1 MGKGKGKIIA
11 SVTAAVAVPAAV
23 VVGAIYILPMLGI
36 SSSNTLYYFGND
48 TSISAD
54 GAISLGKE
62 DVLGY
67 SSKYSDTMSGY
78 FKSQLDENET
88 YIYNAFMYASENGYS
103 DIFLPEEVFGN
114 GSYDKLQELEYV
126 ITFLSCDSPFVA
138 HNYTTDNKLTGNV
151 EQFAGKSYHHI
162 QLETLGEE
170 YTSRREAAYEKAKSV
185 VASIPQ
191 GCDTQKQKAQYL
203 YDYVAENSVYVT
215 NGYSTRNVPV
225 ADLLID
231 GKAICDGYADTVTML
246 FNMAGIET
254 ASANGVNNNKN
265 QGHTVNFAKLDGE
278 YYYFDAS
285 TDSIVNEKGFR
296 PAFYFG
302 MSWEEV
308 SDSFTFAAEFAD
320 RCPKAE
326 KSLLSDSV
334 DIVISDNSAATT
346 EKAAKLIK
354 SGGDTGIIA
363 KFDESITDEERKNII
378 SDTAGK
384 VGEQLASIPAANRLY
399 GIKIYKD

>member
-1 MGKGKGKIIA
+1 MGKGKVIGT
-11 SVTAAVAVPAAV
+11 VTAAVVIPAAV
-23 VVGAIYILPMLGI
+23 VIGAIYVLPLFDI
-36 SSSNTLYYFGND
+36 KSSNTLYYFGND

-54 GAISLGKE
+54 GTISLGKE
-62 DVLGY
+62 EVLGY
-67 SSKYSDTMSGY
+67 SSKYSDTMTGY
-78 FKSQLDENET
+78 FKEQLDENET

-114 GSYDKLQELEYV
+114 GSNDRLQELEYV

-138 HNYTTDNKLTGNV
+138 HNYTTNNKLVGNI

-170 YTSRREAAYEKAKSV
+170 YKSRREAAYEKAKSV

-191 GCDTQKQKAQYL
+191 DCNTDKKKAKYL
-203 YDYVAENSVYVT
+203 YNYVAENSVYVT
-215 NGYSTRNVPV
+215 DGYSTRNVPI

-254 ASANGVNNNKN
+254 ASANGVNTEKN

-285 TDSIVNEKGFR
+285 ADSIVNEKGFR

-308 SDSFTFAAEFAD
+308 SDSFTFAAEFEN

-326 KSLLSDSV
+326 KSLLSDNV
-334 DIVISDNSAATT
+334 DIVISDNSDATV
-346 EKAAKLIK
+346 ESIAELIK
-354 SGGDTGIIA
+354 SGKDNGIIA
-363 KFDESITDEERKNII
+363 RFDESITDEERKSITN
-378 SDTAGK
+378 DTAGK
-384 VGEQLASIPAANRLY
+384 VGEQLVSLAAANRLY
-399 GIKIYKD
+399 GIKIYKE

>member
-1 MGKGKGKIIA
+1 MGKGKVIGA
-11 SVTAAVAVPAAV
+11 VTAAIAIPAAV
-23 VVGAIYILPMLGI
+23 VVSAIYVLPMLGI

-54 GAISLGKE
+54 GTISLGKE

-103 DIFLPEEVFGN
+103 DIFLPEDVFGN
-114 GSYDKLQELEYV
+114 GSYDKLQELEFV

-138 HNYTTDNKLTGNV
+138 HNYTTNSKLTGNI

-170 YTSRREAAYEKAKSV
+170 YLSRREAAYEKAKSV

-191 GCDTQKQKAQYL
+191 ECNTDRKKAQYL
-203 YDYVAENSVYVT
+203 YNYVTENSVYMT
-215 NGYSTRNVPV
+215 DGYSTRNVPI

-246 FNMAGIET
+246 FNMAGIDS
-254 ASANGVNNNKN
+254 ASANGINNSKN
-265 QGHTVNFAKLDGE
+265 EGHTVNFAKLDGE

-285 TDSIVNEKGFR
+285 SDSIINEKGFK

-302 MSWEEV
+302 MSWEEA
-308 SDSFTFAAEFAD
+308 SDSFTFDAKFAN

-326 KSLLSDSV
+326 KSLLSDSI
-334 DIVISDNSAATT
+334 DIVISDNSDATV
-346 EKAAKLIK
+346 ENMAELLK

-363 KFDESITDEERKNII
+363 RFDKSITDEERKSIT
-378 SDTAGK
+378 SDTAEK
-384 VGEQLASIPAANRLY
+384 VGEQLVSLSAANGLY
-399 GIKIYKD
+399 GIMIYKE

>member
-1 MGKGKGKIIA
+1 MGKGKVIGT
-11 SVTAAVAVPAAV
+11 VTAAIAIPAAV
-23 VVGAIYILPMLGI
+23 VVGAIYVLPMLGI

-48 TSISAD
+48 SSVAAD
-54 GAISLGKE
+54 GTISLGKE

-67 SSKYSDTMSGY
+67 SSKYPDTMSGY
-78 FKSQLDENET
+78 FKSQLNENET

-103 DIFLPEEVFGN
+103 DIFLPEDVFD

-138 HNYTTDNKLTGNV
+138 HNYTTDSKLKGNI

-170 YTSRREAAYEKAKSV
+170 YLSRREAAYEKARAVIS
-185 VASIPQ
+185 SIPQ
-191 GCDTQKQKAQYL
+191 GCDTDKQKAQYL
-203 YDYVAENSVYVT
+203 YNYVAESSVYVT
-215 NGYSTRNVPV
+215 DGYSTRNVPI

-265 QGHTVNFAKLDGE
+265 EGHTVNFAKLDGE

-285 TDSIVNEKGFR
+285 SDSIINEKGFK
-296 PAFYFG
+296 PAFCFG
-302 MSWEEV
+302 MSWEEA
-308 SDSFTFAAEFAD
+308 SGSFTFADEFAD

-326 KSLLSDSV
+326 KSLLSDSI
-334 DIVISDNSAATT
+334 DIVISDNSDTT
-346 EKAAKLIK
+346 VESIAELLK
-354 SGGDTGIIA
+354 SGGDTGIIVRLD
-363 KFDESITDEERKNII
+363 KSITDEERKNIT
-378 SDTAGK
+378 SNAAEK
-384 VGEQLASIPAANRLY
+384 VGEQLASLSAANRLY
-399 GIKIYKD
+399 GLKIYKE

>member
-1 MGKGKGKIIA
+1 MGKGKVIGTA
-11 SVTAAVAVPAAV
+11 TAAVVIPAAV
-23 VVGAIYILPMLGI
+23 VIGAIYVLPLFDI
-36 SSSNTLYYFGND
+36 KSSNTLYYFGND

-54 GAISLGKE
+54 GTISLGKE
-62 DVLGY
+62 EVLGY
-67 SSKYSDTMSGY
+67 SSKYSDTMTGY
-78 FKSQLDENET
+78 FKEQLDENET

-114 GSYDKLQELEYV
+114 GSNDRLQELEYV

-138 HNYTTDNKLTGNV
+138 HNYTTNSKLTGNV

-170 YTSRREAAYEKAKSV
+170 YKSRREAAYEKAKSV

-191 GCDTQKQKAQYL
+191 DCNTDKQKAQYL
-203 YDYVAENSVYVT
+203 YNYVAENSVYVT
-215 NGYSTRNVPV
+215 DGYSTRNIPI

-254 ASANGVNNNKN
+254 ASANGVNTETN

-285 TDSIVNEKGFR
+285 ADSIVNEKGFR

-308 SDSFTFAAEFAD
+308 SDSFTFAAEFEN

-326 KSLLSDSV
+326 KSLLSDNV
-334 DIVISDNSAATT
+334 DIVISDNSDATV
-346 EKAAKLIK
+346 ESIAELIK
-354 SGGDTGIIA
+354 SGKDNGIIA
-363 KFDESITDEERKNII
+363 RFDESITDEERKSITN
-378 SDTAGK
+378 DTAGK
-384 VGEQLASIPAANRLY
+384 VGEQLVSLAAANRLY
-399 GIKIYKD
+399 GIKIYKE

>member
-1 MGKGKGKIIA
+1 MGKGKVIGTVA
-11 SVTAAVAVPAAV
+11 AAVVIPAAV
-23 VVGAIYILPMLGI
+23 VVGAIYILPLLNI
-36 SSSNTLYYFGND
+36 TSSNTLYYFGND

-54 GAISLGKE
+54 GTVSLGKE
-62 DVLGY
+62 EVLDY
-67 SSKYSDTMSGY
+67 NSKYSDTMTGY
-78 FKSQLDENET
+78 FKEQLDENET

-103 DIFLPEEVFGN
+103 DIFLPEDVFD
-114 GSYDKLQELEYV
+114 GSYDRLQELEYV

-138 HNYTTDNKLTGNV
+138 HNYTTNSKLTGNV

-170 YTSRREAAYEKAKSV
+170 YKSRREAAYEKAKSV
-185 VASIPQ
+185 ISSIPQ
-191 GCDTQKQKAQYL
+191 ECNTERKKAQYL
-203 YDYVAENSVYVT
+203 YNYVAENSVYVT
-215 NGYSTRNVPV
+215 DGYSTRNVPI

-254 ASANGVNNNKN
+254 ASANGVNTEKN

-285 TDSIVNEKGFR
+285 ADSIVNEKGFK

-302 MSWEEV
+302 MSWAEA
-308 SDSFTFAAEFAD
+308 SDGFTFAAEFEN

-326 KSLLSDSV
+326 KSLLSDNV
-334 DIVISDNSAATT
+334 DIVISDNSDATV
-346 EKAAKLIK
+346 ESIAKLIK
-354 SGGDTGIIA
+354 SGKYNGIIA
-363 KFDESITDEERKNII
+363 KFDESITDEERKSIT

-384 VGEQLASIPAANRLY
+384 VGEQLASLSAANRLY
-399 GIKIYKD
+399 GIKIYKE

>member
-1 MGKGKGKIIA
+1 MGKGKVIGA
-11 SVTAAVAVPAAV
+11 VAAAVAVPAAV
-23 VVGAIYILPMLGI
+23 VVGAIYILPALGI

-54 GAISLGKE
+54 GTISLSKE

-67 SSKYSDTMSGY
+67 SSKYSDTMTGY
-78 FKSQLDENET
+78 FKEQLDENET

-103 DIFLPEEVFGN
+103 DVFLPEEVFDN
-114 GSYDKLQELEYV
+114 GSYDRLQELEYV

-138 HNYTTDNKLTGNV
+138 HNYTTDNKLSGNV

-162 QLETLGEE
+162 QLETLGKE

-185 VASIPQ
+185 VASIPSD
-191 GCDTQKQKAQYL
+191 CDTQKQKAQYL

-215 NGYSTRNVPV
+215 DGYSTRNIPI

-254 ASANGVNNNKN
+254 ASANGVNTEKN

-285 TDSIVNEKGFR
+285 ADSIINEKGFK

-308 SDSFTFAAEFAD
+308 SDSFTFADEFAN

-326 KSLLSDSV
+326 KSLLSDNV
-334 DIVISDNSAATT
+334 DIVISDNSDTMVENMA
-346 EKAAKLIK
+346 ELLK
-354 SGGDTGIIA
+354 SGGDTGIIVR
-363 KFDESITDEERKNII
+363 FDESVTDEERKSIT

-384 VGEQLASIPAANRLY
+384 VGEQLASISAANRLY
-399 GIKIYKD
+399 GIKIYKE

>member
-1 MGKGKGKIIA
+1 MGKGKVIGT
-11 SVTAAVAVPAAV
+11 VTAAVVIPAAV
-23 VVGAIYILPMLGI
+23 VIGAIYVLPLFDI
-36 SSSNTLYYFGND
+36 KSSNTLYYFGND

-54 GAISLGKE
+54 GTISLGKE
-62 DVLGY
+62 EVLGY
-67 SSKYSDTMSGY
+67 SSKYSDTMTGY
-78 FKSQLDENET
+78 FKEQLDENET

-114 GSYDKLQELEYV
+114 GSNDRLQELEYV

-138 HNYTTDNKLTGNV
+138 HNYTTNNKLVGNI

-170 YTSRREAAYEKAKSV
+170 YKSRREAAYEKAKSV

-191 GCDTQKQKAQYL
+191 DCNTDKQKAQYL
-203 YDYVAENSVYVT
+203 YNYVAENSVYVT
-215 NGYSTRNVPV
+215 DGYSTRNIPV

-254 ASANGVNNNKN
+254 ASANGVNTEKN

-285 TDSIVNEKGFR
+285 ADSIVNEKGFR

-308 SDSFTFAAEFAD
+308 SDSFTFAAEFEN

-326 KSLLSDSV
+326 KSLLSDNV
-334 DIVISDNSAATT
+334 DIVISDNSDATV
-346 EKAAKLIK
+346 ESIAELIK
-354 SGGDTGIIA
+354 SGKDNGIIA
-363 KFDESITDEERKNII
+363 RFDESITDEERKSITN
-378 SDTAGK
+378 DTAGK
-384 VGEQLASIPAANRLY
+384 VGEQLVSLAAANRLY
-399 GIKIYKD
+399 GIKIYKE

>member
-1 MGKGKGKIIA
+1 MCKGKVIGT
-11 SVTAAVAVPAAV
+11 VTAAIAIPAAV
-23 VVGAIYILPMLGI
+23 VVGAIYVLPMLGI
-36 SSSNTLYYFGND
+36 SSSNTLYYFSND

-54 GAISLGKE
+54 GTISLGKE

-103 DIFLPEEVFGN
+103 DIYLPEDVFGN
-114 GSYDKLQELEYV
+114 GSYDRLQELEFV

-138 HNYTTDNKLTGNV
+138 HNYTTNSKLTGNI

-170 YTSRREAAYEKAKSV
+170 YLSRREAAYEKAKSV

-191 GCDTQKQKAQYL
+191 ECKTDKLKAQYL
-203 YDYVAENSVYVT
+203 YNYVAENSVYMT
-215 NGYSTRNVPV
+215 DGYSTRNVPI

-246 FNMAGIET
+246 FNMAGIDS
-254 ASANGVNNNKN
+254 ASANGINNSKN
-265 QGHTVNFAKLDGE
+265 EGHTVNFAKLDGE

-285 TDSIVNEKGFR
+285 SDSIINEKGFK

-302 MSWEEV
+302 MSWEEA
-308 SDSFTFAAEFAD
+308 SDSFTFDAKFAN

-326 KSLLSDSV
+326 KSLLSDSI
-334 DIVISDNSAATT
+334 DIVISDNSDATV
-346 EKAAKLIK
+346 ENMAELLK

-363 KFDESITDEERKNII
+363 RFDKSITDEERKSIT
-378 SDTAGK
+378 SDTAEK
-384 VGEQLASIPAANRLY
+384 VGEQLVSLSAANGLY
-399 GIKIYKD
+399 GIMIYKE

>member
-1 MGKGKGKIIA
+1 MGKGKVIGA
-11 SVTAAVAVPAAV
+11 VAAAVAVPAAV
-23 VVGAIYILPMLGI
+23 IVGAIYILPALGI

-48 TSISAD
+48 SSVAAD
-54 GAISLGKE
+54 GTISLGKE
-62 DVLGY
+62 EVLGY
-67 SSKYSDTMSGY
+67 NSKYSDTMTGY
-78 FKSQLDENET
+78 FKAQLDENET

-103 DIFLPEEVFGN
+103 DIFLPEDVFDN
-114 GSYDKLQELEYV
+114 GSYDRLQELEYV

-138 HNYTTDNKLTGNV
+138 HNYTTNSKLTGNV

-170 YTSRREAAYEKAKSV
+170 YKARREAAYEKAKSV
-185 VASIPQ
+185 VASIPSD
-191 GCDTQKQKAQYL
+191 CDTDKQKAQYL
-203 YDYVAENSVYVT
+203 YNYVAENSVYVT
-215 NGYSTRNVPV
+215 DGYSTRNVPI

-254 ASANGVNNNKN
+254 ASANGVNTEKN

-285 TDSIVNEKGFR
+285 ADSIANEKGFK
-296 PAFYFG
+296 PAFCFG
-302 MSWEEV
+302 MSWKEA
-308 SDSFTFAAEFAD
+308 SDSFTFADEFAN

-326 KSLLSDSV
+326 KSLLSDSI
-334 DIVISDNSAATT
+334 DIVISDNSEETVK
-346 EKAAKLIK
+346 KAAELLK

-363 KFDESITDEERKNII
+363 KFDESITDEERKSITN
-378 SDTAGK
+378 DTAEK
-384 VGEQLASIPAANRLY
+384 VGEPLASLAAANRLY
-399 GIKIYKD
+399 GIKIYKE

>member
-1 MGKGKGKIIA
+1 MGKGKVIGT
-11 SVTAAVAVPAAV
+11 VTAAVVIPAAV
-23 VVGAIYILPMLGI
+23 VIGAIYVLPLFDI
-36 SSSNTLYYFGND
+36 KSSNTLYYFGND

-54 GAISLGKE
+54 GTISLGKE
-62 DVLGY
+62 EVLGY
-67 SSKYSDTMSGY
+67 SSKYSDTMTGY
-78 FKSQLDENET
+78 FKEQLDENET

-114 GSYDKLQELEYV
+114 GSNDRLQELEYV

-138 HNYTTDNKLTGNV
+138 HNYTTNNKLVGNI

-170 YTSRREAAYEKAKSV
+170 YKSRREAAYEKAKSV

-191 GCDTQKQKAQYL
+191 DCNTDKQKAQYL
-203 YDYVAENSVYVT
+203 YNYVAENSVYVT
-215 NGYSTRNVPV
+215 DGYSTRNVPV

-254 ASANGVNNNKN
+254 ASANGVNTEKN

-285 TDSIVNEKGFR
+285 ADSIVNEKGFR

-308 SDSFTFAAEFAD
+308 SDSFTFAAEFAN

-326 KSLLSDSV
+326 KSLLSDNV
-334 DIVISDNSAATT
+334 DIVISDNSDATV
-346 EKAAKLIK
+346 ESIAELIK
-354 SGGDTGIIA
+354 SGKDNGIIA
-363 KFDESITDEERKNII
+363 RFDESITDEERKSITN
-378 SDTAGK
+378 DTAGK
-384 VGEQLASIPAANRLY
+384 VGEQLVSLAAANRLY
-399 GIKIYKD
+399 GIKIYKE

>member
-1 MGKGKGKIIA
+1 MGKGKVIGT
-11 SVTAAVAVPAAV
+11 VTAAVVIPAAV
-23 VVGAIYILPMLGI
+23 VIGAIYVLPLFDI
-36 SSSNTLYYFGND
+36 KSSNTLYYFGND

-54 GAISLGKE
+54 GTISLGKE
-62 DVLGY
+62 EVLGY
-67 SSKYSDTMSGY
+67 SSKYSDTMTGY
-78 FKSQLDENET
+78 FKEQLDENET

-114 GSYDKLQELEYV
+114 GSNDRLQELEYV

-138 HNYTTDNKLTGNV
+138 HNYTTNNKLVGNI

-170 YTSRREAAYEKAKSV
+170 YKSRREAAYEKAKSV

-191 GCDTQKQKAQYL
+191 DCNTDKQKAQYL
-203 YDYVAENSVYVT
+203 YNYVAENSVYVT
-215 NGYSTRNVPV
+215 DGYSTRNVPV

-254 ASANGVNNNKN
+254 ASANGVNTEKN

-285 TDSIVNEKGFR
+285 ADSIVNEKGFR

-308 SDSFTFAAEFAD
+308 SDSFTFADEFAN

-326 KSLLSDSV
+326 KSLLSDNV
-334 DIVISDNSAATT
+334 DIVISDNSDATV
-346 EKAAKLIK
+346 ESIAELIK
-354 SGGDTGIIA
+354 SGKDNGIIA
-363 KFDESITDEERKNII
+363 RFDESITDEERKSITN
-378 SDTAGK
+378 DTAGK
-384 VGEQLASIPAANRLY
+384 VGEQLVSLAAANRLY
-399 GIKIYKD
+399 GIKIYKE

>member
-1 MGKGKGKIIA
+1 MGKGKVIGT
-11 SVTAAVAVPAAV
+11 VTAAVVIPAAV
-23 VVGAIYILPMLGI
+23 VIGAIYVLPLFDI
-36 SSSNTLYYFGND
+36 KSSNTLYYFGND

-54 GAISLGKE
+54 GTISLGKE
-62 DVLGY
+62 EVLGY
-67 SSKYSDTMSGY
+67 SSKYSDTMTGY
-78 FKSQLDENET
+78 FKEQLDENET

-114 GSYDKLQELEYV
+114 GSNDRLQELEYV

-138 HNYTTDNKLTGNV
+138 HNYTTNNKLVGNI

-170 YTSRREAAYEKAKSV
+170 YKSRREAAYEKAKSV

-191 GCDTQKQKAQYL
+191 DYNTDKQKAQYL
-203 YDYVAENSVYVT
+203 YNYVAENSVYVT
-215 NGYSTRNVPV
+215 DGYSTRNVPV

-254 ASANGVNNNKN
+254 ASANGVNTEKN

-285 TDSIVNEKGFR
+285 ADSIVNEKGFR

-308 SDSFTFAAEFAD
+308 SDSFTFAAEFAN

-326 KSLLSDSV
+326 KSLLSDNV
-334 DIVISDNSAATT
+334 DIVISDNSDATV
-346 EKAAKLIK
+346 ESIAELIK
-354 SGGDTGIIA
+354 SGKDNGIIA
-363 KFDESITDEERKNII
+363 RFDESITDEERKSITN
-378 SDTAGK
+378 DTAGK
-384 VGEQLASIPAANRLY
+384 VGEQLVSLAAANRLY
-399 GIKIYKD
+399 GIKIYKE

>member
-1 MGKGKGKIIA
+1 MGKGKIIA
-11 SVTAAVAVPAAV
+11 SVTAAVAVTAAV
-23 VVGAIYILPMLGI
+23 VIGATYILPMFGI

-54 GAISLGKE
+54 GTISLGKE

-103 DIFLPEEVFGN
+103 DIFLPEEVFDN
-114 GSYDKLQELEYV
+114 GSYDRLQELEYV

-138 HNYTTDNKLTGNV
+138 HNYTINNKLVGNI
-151 EQFAGKSYHHI
+151 EQLAGKNYHHI

-170 YTSRREAAYEKAKSV
+170 YLSRREAAYEKAKSV
-185 VASIPQ
+185 IASIPSD
-191 GCDTQKQKAQYL
+191 CDTQKQKAQYL
-203 YDYVAENSVYVT
+203 YNYVTENSVYVT
-215 NGYSTRNVPV
+215 DGYSTKNVPV

-246 FNMAGIET
+246 FNMAGIDS
-254 ASANGVNNNKN
+254 ASANGVNKNKN
-265 QGHTVNFAKLDGE
+265 EGHTVNFAKLDGE

-285 TDSIVNEKGFR
+285 ADSIVNEKGFT

-302 MSWEEV
+302 MSWTEA
-308 SDSFTFAAEFAD
+308 SDSFTFADAFAN
-320 RCPKAE
+320 RCPRSE
-326 KSLLSDSV
+326 NSLLTDSI
-334 DIVISDNSAATT
+334 DIVISDNSDTTT
-346 EKAAKLIK
+346 EKAAELLK
-354 SGGDTGIIA
+354 SGEDTGIIA
-363 KFDESITDEERKNII
+363 RFDESITDEERKSIT
-378 SDTAGK
+378 SDIAGK
-384 VGEQLASIPAANRLY
+384 VGEQLTSLAASNRLY
-399 GIKIYKD
+399 GIKIYKE

>member
-1 MGKGKGKIIA
+1 MGKGKVIGT
-11 SVTAAVAVPAAV
+11 VTAAVVIPAAV
-23 VVGAIYILPMLGI
+23 VIGAIYVLPLFDI
-36 SSSNTLYYFGND
+36 KSSNTLYYFGND

-54 GAISLGKE
+54 GTISLGKE
-62 DVLGY
+62 EVLGY
-67 SSKYSDTMSGY
+67 SSKYSDTMTGY
-78 FKSQLDENET
+78 FKEQLDENET

-114 GSYDKLQELEYV
+114 GSNDRLQELEYV

-138 HNYTTDNKLTGNV
+138 HNYTTNNKLVGNI

-170 YTSRREAAYEKAKSV
+170 YKSRREAAYEKAKSV

-191 GCDTQKQKAQYL
+191 DCNTDKQKAQYL
-203 YDYVAENSVYVT
+203 YNYVAENSVYVT
-215 NGYSTRNVPV
+215 DGYSTRNVPI

-231 GKAICDGYADTVTML
+231 DKAICDGYADTVTML

-254 ASANGVNNNKN
+254 ASANGVNTEKN

-285 TDSIVNEKGFR
+285 ADSIINEKGFR

-308 SDSFTFAAEFAD
+308 SDSFTFAAEFEN

-326 KSLLSDSV
+326 KSLLSDNV
-334 DIVISDNSAATT
+334 DIVISDNSDATV
-346 EKAAKLIK
+346 ESIAGLIK
-354 SGGDTGIIA
+354 SGKDNGIIA
-363 KFDESITDEERKNII
+363 RFDESITDEERKSITN
-378 SDTAGK
+378 DTAGK
-384 VGEQLASIPAANRLY
+384 VGEQLVSLAAANRLY
-399 GIKIYKD
+399 GIKIYKE

>member
-1 MGKGKGKIIA
+1 MSKGKVIGA
-11 SVTAAVAVPAAV
+11 AAAAVAVPAVV
-23 VVGAIYILPMLGI
+23 VVGAIYILPALGI

-54 GAISLGKE
+54 GTISLGKE

-67 SSKYSDTMSGY
+67 SSKYSDTMTGY
-78 FKSQLDENET
+78 FKEQLDENET

-103 DIFLPEEVFGN
+103 DVFLPEEVFDN
-114 GSYDKLQELEYV
+114 GSYDRLQELEYV

-138 HNYTTDNKLTGNV
+138 HNYTTDNKLSGNV

-162 QLETLGEE
+162 QLETLGKE

-185 VASIPQ
+185 VASIPSD
-191 GCDTQKQKAQYL
+191 CDTQKQKAQYL

-215 NGYSTRNVPV
+215 DGYSTRNIPI

-254 ASANGVNNNKN
+254 ASANGVNTEKN

-285 TDSIVNEKGFR
+285 ADSIINEKGFK

-308 SDSFTFAAEFAD
+308 SDSFTFADEFAN

-326 KSLLSDSV
+326 KSLLSDNV
-334 DIVISDNSAATT
+334 DIVISDNSDTMVENMA
-346 EKAAKLIK
+346 ELLK
-354 SGGDTGIIA
+354 SGGDTGIIVR
-363 KFDESITDEERKNII
+363 FDESVTDEERKSIT

-384 VGEQLASIPAANRLY
+384 VGEQLASISAANRLY
-399 GIKIYKD
+399 GIKIYKE

>member
-1 MGKGKGKIIA
+1 MSKGKVVGT
-11 SVTAAVAVPAAV
+11 VTAAVVIPAAV
-23 VVGAIYILPMLGI
+23 VIGAIYVLPLFDI
-36 SSSNTLYYFGND
+36 KSSNTLYYFGNN

-54 GAISLGKE
+54 GTISLGKE

-67 SSKYSDTMSGY
+67 NSKYSDTMTGY
-78 FKSQLDENET
+78 FKEQLDENET

-103 DIFLPEEVFGN
+103 DIFLPEEIFGN
-114 GSYDKLQELEYV
+114 GSNDRLQELEYA

-138 HNYTTDNKLTGNV
+138 HNYTTNNKLVGNI

-170 YTSRREAAYEKAKSV
+170 YKSRREAAYEKAKSV
-185 VASIPQ
+185 VASIPSD
-191 GCDTQKQKAQYL
+191 CNTEKQKAEYL
-203 YDYVAENSVYVT
+203 YNYVAENSVYVT
-215 NGYSTRNVPV
+215 DGYSTRNVPV

-254 ASANGVNNNKN
+254 ASANGVNTEKN

-285 TDSIVNEKGFR
+285 ADSIVNEKGFR

-308 SDSFTFAAEFAD
+308 SDSFTFAAEFEN

-326 KSLLSDSV
+326 KSLLSDNV
-334 DIVISDNSAATT
+334 DIVISDHSDTT
-346 EKAAKLIK
+346 VESIAELIK
-354 SGGDTGIIA
+354 SGKDNGIIA
-363 KFDESITDEERKNII
+363 KFDESITDEERKSIT

-384 VGEQLASIPAANRLY
+384 VGEQLVSLAAANRLY
-399 GIKIYKD
+399 GIKIYKG

>member
-1 MGKGKGKIIA
+1 MGKGKVIGA
-11 SVTAAVAVPAAV
+11 VAAAVAVPAVV
-23 VVGAIYILPMLGI
+23 VVGAIYMLPALGI

-54 GAISLGKE
+54 GTISLGKE

-67 SSKYSDTMSGY
+67 SSKYSDTMTGY
-78 FKSQLDENET
+78 FKEQLDENET

-103 DIFLPEEVFGN
+103 DVFLPEEVFDN
-114 GSYDKLQELEYV
+114 GSYDRLQELEYV

-138 HNYTTDNKLTGNV
+138 HNYTTDNKLSGNV

-162 QLETLGEE
+162 QLETLGKE

-185 VASIPQ
+185 VASIPSD
-191 GCDTQKQKAQYL
+191 CDTQKQKAQYL

-215 NGYSTRNVPV
+215 DGYSTRNIPI

-254 ASANGVNNNKN
+254 ASANGVNTEKN
-265 QGHTVNFAKLDGE
+265 EGHTVNFAKLDGE

-285 TDSIVNEKGFR
+285 ADSIINEKRFK

-308 SDSFTFAAEFAD
+308 SDSFTFSAEFED

-326 KSLLSDSV
+326 KSLLSNNV
-334 DIVISDNSAATT
+334 DIVISDNSDATV
-346 EKAAKLIK
+346 EKMAELLK
-354 SGGDTGIIA
+354 SGGDTGIIVR
-363 KFDESITDEERKNII
+363 FDESVTDEERKSIT

-384 VGEQLASIPAANRLY
+384 VGEQLASISAANRLY
-399 GIKIYKD
+399 GIKIYKE

>member
-1 MGKGKGKIIA
+1 MSKGKVIGA
-11 SVTAAVAVPAAV
+11 VAAAVAVPAAI
-23 VVGAIYILPMLGI
+23 VVGAIYVLPILGI

-54 GAISLGKE
+54 GTISLDKE
-62 DVLGY
+62 EVFDY
-67 SSKYSDTMSGY
+67 SSKYSDTMTGY
-78 FKSQLDENET
+78 FKAQLDENET

-103 DIFLPEEVFGN
+103 DVFLPEEVFDN
-114 GSYDKLQELEYV
+114 GSYDRLQELEFV

-138 HNYTTDNKLTGNV
+138 HNYTTNNKLVGNI

-170 YTSRREAAYEKAKSV
+170 YLSRREAAYEKAKSV
-185 VASIPQ
+185 VASIPSD
-191 GCDTQKQKAQYL
+191 CDTQKQKAQYL
-203 YDYVAENSVYVT
+203 YDYVTENSVYVT
-215 NGYSTRNVPV
+215 DGYSTKNVPV

-254 ASANGVNNNKN
+254 ASANGVNTEKD

-285 TDSIVNEKGFR
+285 ADSIINEKGFK

-308 SDSFTFAAEFAD
+308 SDSFTFADEFAN
-320 RCPKAE
+320 RCPKGE
-326 KSLLSDSV
+326 KSLLSDNV
-334 DIVISDNSAATT
+334 DIVISDNSDATI
-346 EKAAKLIK
+346 ENMAELLK
-354 SGGDTGIIA
+354 SGGDMGIIA
-363 KFDESITDEERKNII
+363 KFDESITDEERKNIT

-384 VGEQLASIPAANRLY
+384 VGEQLAALPAANRLY
-399 GIKIYKD
+399 GIKIYKE

>member
-1 MGKGKGKIIA
+1 MGKGKVIGT
-11 SVTAAVAVPAAV
+11 VTAAIAIPAAV
-23 VVGAIYILPMLGI
+23 VVGAIYVLPMLGI

-54 GAISLGKE
+54 GTISLGKE

-103 DIFLPEEVFGN
+103 DIYLPEDVFGN
-114 GSYDKLQELEYV
+114 GSYDRLQELEFV

-138 HNYTTDNKLTGNV
+138 HNYTTNSKLTGNV

-162 QLETLGEE
+162 QLETLGDE
-170 YTSRREAAYEKAKSV
+170 YLSRREAAYEKAKSV

-191 GCDTQKQKAQYL
+191 ECKTDKLKAQYL
-203 YDYVAENSVYVT
+203 YNYVVESSVYVT
-215 NGYSTRNVPV
+215 DGYSTRNVPI

-246 FNMAGIET
+246 FNMAGIDS
-254 ASANGVNNNKN
+254 ASANGINNSKN
-265 QGHTVNFAKLDGE
+265 EGHTVNFAKLDGE

-285 TDSIVNEKGFR
+285 SDSIINEKGFK

-302 MSWEEV
+302 MSWEEA
-308 SDSFTFAAEFAD
+308 SDSFTFDAKFAN

-326 KSLLSDSV
+326 KSLLSDSI
-334 DIVISDNSAATT
+334 DIVISDNSDATV
-346 EKAAKLIK
+346 ENMAELLK

-363 KFDESITDEERKNII
+363 RFDKSITDEERKSIT
-378 SDTAGK
+378 SDTAEK
-384 VGEQLASIPAANRLY
+384 VGEQLVSLSAANGLY
-399 GIKIYKD
+399 GIMIYKE

>member
-1 MGKGKGKIIA
+1 MGKGKVIGA
-11 SVTAAVAVPAAV
+11 VTAAIAIPAAV
-23 VVGAIYILPMLGI
+23 VVGAIYVLPMLGI

-54 GAISLGKE
+54 SMISLGKE

-103 DIFLPEEVFGN
+103 DIFLPEDVFGN

-138 HNYTTDNKLTGNV
+138 HNYTTDSKLTGNI

-170 YTSRREAAYEKAKSV
+170 YLSRREAAYEKAKSV
-185 VASIPQ
+185 VASIPSD
-191 GCDTQKQKAQYL
+191 CNTDKQKAQYL
-203 YDYVAENSVYVT
+203 YNYVTENSVYMT
-215 NGYSTRNVPV
+215 DGYSTRNVPI

-246 FNMAGIET
+246 FNMAGIDS
-254 ASANGVNNNKN
+254 ASANGVNKNKN
-265 QGHTVNFAKLDGE
+265 EGHTVNFAKLDGE

-285 TDSIVNEKGFR
+285 ADSIINEKGFK

-302 MSWEEV
+302 MSWEEA
-308 SDSFTFAAEFAD
+308 SDSFTFADEFAN

-326 KSLLSDSV
+326 KSLLSDNI
-334 DIVISDNSAATT
+334 DIVISDNSEETVK
-346 EKAAKLIK
+346 KAAELLK

-363 KFDESITDEERKNII
+363 KFDESITDEERKSITN
-378 SDTAGK
+378 DTAEK
-384 VGEQLASIPAANRLY
+384 VGEPLASLSAANRLY
-399 GIKIYKD
+399 GIKIYKE

>member
-1 MGKGKGKIIA
+1 MGKGKVIGA
-11 SVTAAVAVPAAV
+11 VAAAVAVPAAV
-23 VVGAIYILPMLGI
+23 VVGAIYVLPILGI

-54 GAISLGKE
+54 GTISLGKE
-62 DVLGY
+62 DVLDY
-67 SSKYSDTMSGY
+67 SSKYSDTMTGY
-78 FKSQLDENET
+78 FKEQLDENET

-103 DIFLPEEVFGN
+103 DVFLPEEVFDN
-114 GSYDKLQELEYV
+114 GSYDRLQELEYV

-138 HNYTTDNKLTGNV
+138 HNYTTDNKLSGNV

-162 QLETLGEE
+162 QLETLGKE

-185 VASIPQ
+185 VASIPSD
-191 GCDTQKQKAQYL
+191 CDTQKQKAQYL

-215 NGYSTRNVPV
+215 DGYSTRNIPI

-254 ASANGVNNNKN
+254 ASANGVNTEKN

-285 TDSIVNEKGFR
+285 ADSIINEKGFK

-308 SDSFTFAAEFAD
+308 SDSFTFADEFAN

-326 KSLLSDSV
+326 KSLLSDNV
-334 DIVISDNSAATT
+334 DIVISDNSDTMVENMA
-346 EKAAKLIK
+346 ELLK
-354 SGGDTGIIA
+354 SGGDTGIIVR
-363 KFDESITDEERKNII
+363 FDESVTDEERKSIT

-384 VGEQLASIPAANRLY
+384 VGEQLASISAANRLY
-399 GIKIYKD
+399 GIKIYKE

>member
-1 MGKGKGKIIA
+1 MGKGKVIGTVA
-11 SVTAAVAVPAAV
+11 AAVVIPAAV
-23 VVGAIYILPMLGI
+23 VVGAIYILPLLNI
-36 SSSNTLYYFGND
+36 TSSNTLYYFGND

-54 GAISLGKE
+54 GTISLGKE
-62 DVLGY
+62 EVLDY
-67 SSKYSDTMSGY
+67 NSKYSDTMTGY
-78 FKSQLDENET
+78 FKEQLDENET

-103 DIFLPEEVFGN
+103 DIFLPENVFD
-114 GSYDKLQELEYV
+114 GSYDRLQELEYV

-138 HNYTTDNKLTGNV
+138 HNYTTNSKLTGNI

-191 GCDTQKQKAQYL
+191 ECNTERKKAQYL
-203 YDYVAENSVYVT
+203 YNYVAENSVYVT
-215 NGYSTRNVPV
+215 DGYSTRNVPV

-254 ASANGVNNNKN
+254 ASANGTNISKN
-265 QGHTVNFAKLDGE
+265 EGHTVNFAKLDGE

-285 TDSIVNEKGFR
+285 ADSIINEKGFK

-308 SDSFTFAAEFAD
+308 SDSFTFADEFAN

-326 KSLLSDSV
+326 KSLLSDNV
-334 DIVISDNSAATT
+334 DIVISDNSDATV
-346 EKAAKLIK
+346 ESIAKLIK
-354 SGGDTGIIA
+354 SGKGNGIIA
-363 KFDESITDEERKNII
+363 KFDESITDEERKSIT

-384 VGEQLASIPAANRLY
+384 VGEQLVSLAAANRLY
-399 GIKIYKD
+399 GIKIYKE